1 MYVQSRGRKSMT
13 QSKKAKLFIFLA
25 ISVIVILFIISIAQ
39 IVSLNNK
46 ERELQAQQAEI
57 DRLNDALDYYDNQN
71 QGSDSDPDNDD
82 AYDDKNPDI
91 VIDGPGGE

>member
-1 MYVQSRGRKSMT
+1 MT

-46 ERELQAQQAEI
+46 ERELRAQQAEI

-71 QGSDSDPDNDD
+71 QGSDSDLDNDD

-91 VIDGPGGE
+91 VIDVPGGA